1 MAYTKVFLQTAVIP
15 ELSFEP
21 GMVVLN
27 DPKIIDFLP
36 DIRPSSPLDIQVLQ
50 SWSKWFRAHDV
61 PFAVV
66 RDRPGRYVM
75 WKIDERTEEE

>member
-1 MAYTKVFLQTAVIP
+1 MTYAKVFSQTAVIP

-21 GMVVLN
+21 GVVVLN

-36 DIRPSSPLDIQVLQ
+36 DIRPASLSDMAILA
-50 SWSKWFRAHDV
+50 SWSKWFRGLGV

-66 RDRPGRYVM
+66 RDRPDRYVM
-75 WKIDERTEEE
+75 WKVDERTEEE

>member
-1 MAYTKVFLQTAVIP
+1 MAYAKVFSQTTVIP

-21 GMVVLN
+21 GVVASNL
-27 DPKIIDFLP
+27 KIIDFLP
-36 DIRPSSPLDIQVLQ
+36 NIRPASPSDMAVLA
-50 SWSKWFRAHDV
+50 SWSKWFRALGV

>member
-1 MAYTKVFLQTAVIP
+1 MTYAKVFSQTAVIP

-36 DIRPSSPLDIQVLQ
+36 DIRPSSPSDIEVLQ
-50 SWSKWFRAHDV
+50 SWSSWFKALGV

-66 RDRPGRYVM
+66 RDRPNRYVM

>member
-1 MAYTKVFLQTAVIP
+1 MAYTKVFSQTAVIP

-21 GMVVLN
+21 GVVASN
-27 DPKIIDFLP
+27 PKIIDFLP
-36 DIRPSSPLDIQVLQ
+36 SIAPSSPSDMAVLA
-50 SWSKWFRAHDV
+50 SWSNWFRDLGV

-66 RDRPGRYVM
+66 QDRPQRYVM